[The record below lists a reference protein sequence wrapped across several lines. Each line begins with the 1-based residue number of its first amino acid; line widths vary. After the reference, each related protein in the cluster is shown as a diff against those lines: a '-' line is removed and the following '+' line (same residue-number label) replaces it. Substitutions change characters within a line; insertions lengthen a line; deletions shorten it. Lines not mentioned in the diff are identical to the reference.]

1 MIIGLTGKSCSGK
14 DYVSHMFGDEF
25 LVIDE
30 DHLGHIALDVNK
42 DKLVDAFGE
51 DILRDGKVDRKKL
64 GPIVFS
70 DKEKL
75 EKLNSIS
82 HPWMLSET
90 LRMCRE
96 S

>member
-51 DILRDGKVDRKKL
+51 DILRDGKVDRKKINWGPLSSPIKRSWRNSTQFPIL
-64 GPIVFS
+64 G
-70 DKEKL
+70 
-75 EKLNSIS
+75 
-82 HPWMLSET
+82 W
-90 LRMCRE
+90 
-96 S
+96 

>member
-42 DKLVDAFGE
+42 DKLVDAFG
-51 DILRDGKVDRKKL
+51 
-64 GPIVFS
+64 
-70 DKEKL
+70 
-75 EKLNSIS
+75 
-82 HPWMLSET
+82 
-90 LRMCRE
+90 
-96 S
+96 